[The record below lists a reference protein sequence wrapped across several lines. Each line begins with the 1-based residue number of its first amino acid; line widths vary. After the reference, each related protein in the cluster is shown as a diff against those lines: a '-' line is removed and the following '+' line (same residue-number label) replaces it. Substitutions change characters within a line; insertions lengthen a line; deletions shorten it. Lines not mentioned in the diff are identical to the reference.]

1 MFIDIVFFVALIIFC
16 FQFAG
21 QGEEAH
27 FEGGPYE
34 WWVEGGKKEVEAG
47 QLVGV
52 ARAGGLDTEATVYR
66 LRHSYNKPGEELRYL
81 ILEILNFD
89 IYTAATQN
97 LEKALLLLAVSSP
110 CSKQLLALAYS
121 KNLLKTL

>member
-1 MFIDIVFFVALIIFC
+1 M
-16 FQFAG
+16 
-21 QGEEAH
+21 
-27 FEGGPYE
+27 
-34 WWVEGGKKEVEAG
+34 EGGKKEVEAG

-89 IYTAATQN
+89 IYTAVTQD
-97 LEKALLLLAVSSP
+97 LEKALLAVSSP
-110 CSKQLLALAYS
+110 CSNQLLALAYS
-121 KNLLKTL
+121 KNLLKTLYYDKCAFEQIANDHTYNFHIC

>member
-1 MFIDIVFFVALIIFC
+1 M
-16 FQFAG
+16 
-21 QGEEAH
+21 
-27 FEGGPYE
+27 
-34 WWVEGGKKEVEAG
+34 EGGKKEVEAG

-121 KNLLKTL
+121 KNLL